1 MAGKTTRVL
10 IVDDSALMRTLI
22 ADQLADVGGIEV
34 CGAASSGQQA
44 LQMMKQKEPDVITLD
59 VQMPG
64 MDGLETLDKLLEIRP
79 IPVIMVSAMTQLGG
93 DITLDALERGAFDYV
108 AKPEGLGA
116 AESVMRDDLVR
127 KIRSVADT
135 DVAKVLEIRR
145 ARAEARRKRRAAA
158 GVTKKTSVVLPKQAE
173 PVVANNWP
181 CRCIAI
187 GISTGGPPALTSL
200 FENLPAG
207 LPPIVIVQHMPEQ
220 FTRAF
225 AKRLDS
231 ISQVKVK
238 EAETGD
244 MLEAGCAY
252 VAPGGR
258 HLEIRRHTRSQ
269 TRLEVFDADPV
280 SGHRPSVDVMM
291 RSAAKVFGDT
301 CLGVVMT
308 GMGRDGSDGCKAIRE
323 GGGFVLG
330 QDEASSDIYG
340 MNRVAFI
347 EGNVDKQF
355 DLQDA
360 SPTIVREAKRL
371 RNGVVSAR

>member
-1 MAGKTTRVL
+1 MAQKISRVL

-22 ADQLADVGGIEV
+22 ADQLADVEGIEV
-34 CGAASSGQQA
+34 CGTASSGQLA
-44 LQMMKQKEPDVITLD
+44 LQMMKRLQPDVITLD

-79 IPVIMVSAMTQLGG
+79 VPVIMVSAMTQLGG

-108 AKPEGLGA
+108 AKPAGLVQ
-116 AESVMRDDLVR
+116 AESVMREELVR
-127 KIRSVADT
+127 KIRSVVDT
-135 DVAKVLEIRR
+135 DFAKVLEIRR
-145 ARAEARRKRRAAA
+145 ARAEIRRKRRAAA
-158 GVTKKTSVVLPKQAE
+158 GVPTKIITPPKKTE
-173 PVVANNWP
+173 PVAAADWP

-200 FENLPAG
+200 FENLPSG

-225 AKRLDS
+225 AKRLNS
-231 ISQVKVK
+231 ISQVEVK
-238 EAETGD
+238 EAATGD

-252 VAPGGR
+252 VAQGGK

-269 TRLEVFDADPV
+269 SRLEVFDGDPV

-291 RSAAKVFGDT
+291 RSAAKVFGDA

-323 GGGFVLG
+323 AGGYVLG

-340 MNRVAFI
+340 MNRVAFV

-355 DLQDA
+355 DLQEA
-360 SPTIVREAKRL
+360 AQIIVREAKRL
-371 RNGVVSAR
+371 RSSLASAR

>member
-1 MAGKTTRVL
+1 
-10 IVDDSALMRTLI
+10 MRTLI
-22 ADQLADVGGIEV
+22 ADQLADVAGIEV
-34 CGAASSGQQA
+34 CGEASNGQQA
-44 LQMMKQKEPDVITLD
+44 LQMLSRLQPDVITLD

-64 MDGLETLDKLLEIRP
+64 MDGLETLDRLLAIRP

-108 AKPEGLGA
+108 AKPAGLA
-116 AESVMRDDLVR
+116 QAESVMRDDLVR

-145 ARAEARRKRRAAA
+145 ARAEARRQRRAAA
-158 GVTKKTSVVLPKQAE
+158 GIPKKTIAPPPKKVE
-173 PVVANNWP
+173 PVTTNDWP

-225 AKRLDS
+225 AKRLNS
-231 ISQVKVK
+231 ISQVEVK
-238 EAETGD
+238 EAASGD
-244 MLEAGCAY
+244 MLEQGHAY
-252 VAPGGR
+252 IAQGGK
-258 HLEIRRHTRSQ
+258 HLEIRRHTRTQ
-269 TRLEVFDADPV
+269 TRLEVFDGEPV

-291 RSAAKVFGDT
+291 RSAANVFGDA

-323 GGGFVLG
+323 AGGYVLG

-340 MNRVAFI
+340 MNRVAFQ

-360 SPTIVREAKRL
+360 AQAIIREAKRL
-371 RNGVVSAR
+371 RSGLAAAR

>member
-1 MAGKTTRVL
+1 MAGKISRVL

-22 ADQLADVGGIEV
+22 ADQLADVDGIEV
-34 CGAASSGQQA
+34 CGSAANGQLA
-44 LQMMKQKEPDVITLD
+44 LQMMNRLKPDVITLD

-64 MDGLETLDKLLEIRP
+64 MDGLETLDRLLEIRP
-79 IPVIMVSAMTQLGG
+79 VPVIMVSAMTQLGG

-108 AKPEGLGA
+108 AKPAGLVQ
-116 AESVMRDDLVR
+116 AESVMREELVR

-135 DVAKVLEIRR
+135 DFAKVLQIRR
-145 ARAEARRKRRAAA
+145 ARAELRRKRRAAA
-158 GVTKKTSVVLPKQAE
+158 GVPAKTIAPPKKSE
-173 PVVANNWP
+173 PVAAADWA

-225 AKRLDS
+225 AKRLNS
-231 ISQVKVK
+231 ISPVEVK
-238 EAETGD
+238 EAATGD
-244 MLEAGCAY
+244 MLEPGCAY
-252 VAPGGR
+252 IAQGGK

-269 TRLEVFDADPV
+269 SRLEVFDGDPV

-291 RSAAKVFGDT
+291 RSAAKTFGDA

-323 GGGFVLG
+323 AGGYVLG

-340 MNRVAFI
+340 MNRVAFT

-360 SPTIVREAKRL
+360 AQIIVREAKRL
-371 RNGVVSAR
+371 RSGMAAAR